1 MKKAL
6 LILFL
11 TATCSAKG
19 VLVESAFESCYSP
32 KLLDKYKI
40 VIREFDI
47 SVNYFFLERFLAGGT
62 FGFFSGGTDRN
73 DKSITALFYQEDG
86 PHLWVNAFYAIKVP
100 DINGLFCF
108 GAKLGNYYSKYSLVR
123 KTGENSYESLHG
135 YSVEV
140 IYRAAIGMKIM
151 AGFKHFRP
159 VFNTFLN
166 FGKRKE
172 TFERMYSTYK
182 EEKEKKI
189 RSFQFDIGLVWLIG
203 REW

>member
-32 KLLDKYKI
+32 KLLDTYKI

-62 FGFFSGGTDRN
+62 FGFFPGGTDRD
-73 DKSITALFYQEDG
+73 DKSISAWFYTEGG
-86 PHLWVNAFYAIKVP
+86 PRFWANAYYAIKVP
-100 DINGLFCF
+100 YINGLFCF
-108 GAKLGNYYSKYSLVR
+108 GAKLGNYYAKYGLDR
-123 KTGENSYESLHG
+123 KTEEDIYETLYG
-135 YSVEV
+135 YTVEDV
-140 IYRAAIGMKIM
+140 YRAAIGMKIM
-151 AGFKHFRP
+151 AGFKRFRP

>member
-6 LILFL
+6 IILFL
-11 TATCSAKG
+11 AAMCSAKG
-19 VLVESAFESCYSP
+19 VLVETAFESCYSP

-40 VIREFDI
+40 VIREFNI

-62 FGFFSGGTDRN
+62 LGFFEGGSDLD
-73 DKSITALFYQEDG
+73 DKAITATFFCEGG
-86 PHLWVNAFYAIKVP
+86 PRFWVNAYYAIKVP

-108 GAKLGNYYSKYSLVR
+108 GAKLGNYSSKYGLDR
-123 KTGENSYESLHG
+123 KTGENSMESLYG
-135 YSVEV
+135 YTVED
-140 IYRAAIGMKIM
+140 IYHAAIGMKIM

-172 TFERMYSTYK
+172 TFEKAYSDYIM
-182 EEKEKKI
+182 EKEKKI

-203 REW
+203 RGW

>member
-47 SVNYFFLERFLAGGT
+47 SVNYFFWK
-62 FGFFSGGTDRN
+62 GFWPVVLLVFSGGTDRN

-182 EEKEKKI
+182 EERKK
-189 RSFQFDIGLVWLIG
+189 SDLFSLI
-203 REW
+203 